1 MGAGSPP
8 EGRVPPAREAES
20 LRDSNRFSGEH
31 AEQLFSRLSEDPRA
45 REELVELH
53 RPLADF
59 LARRFQGRGE
69 PLDDLKQV
77 AYLALV
83 KAIDRFDLSRK
94 VKFST
99 YATATIVGEL
109 KRHFRDRG
117 WALHVPRRLKET
129 AALVLNAVS
138 ILSQDLGRSP
148 TVREIAERSG
158 LSEEEVLE
166 SIDAAQAY
174 STTSLEAPTD
184 EQAGLPPAALGE
196 VDESLDLVESRA
208 SVAPLLEKLPE
219 RERRILYLRFFRD
232 RTQTQIAQELGISQM
247 HVSRILARTLASL
260 RQQVTEAAA
269 EPI

>member
-1 MGAGSPP
+1 M
-8 EGRVPPAREAES
+8 PAQREEIQD
-20 LRDSNRFSGEH
+20 LRDPNRFSSER
-31 AEQLFSRLSEDPRA
+31 AEQLFSRLPDDPRA

-83 KAIDRFDLSRK
+83 KAIDRFDVDRK

-117 WALHVPRRLKET
+117 WALHVPRRLKEA
-129 AALVLNAVS
+129 AALVLNAISV
-138 ILSQDLGRSP
+138 LSQDLGRSP

-166 SIDAAQAY
+166 GIDAAQAY

-184 EQAGLPPAALGE
+184 EQTGPPPAALGAL
-196 VDESLDLVESRA
+196 DDSLDLIESRA

-247 HVSRILARTLASL
+247 HVSRLLARTLTTL
-260 RQQVTEAAA
+260 RDQVTEATGDPA
-269 EPI
+269 

>member
-1 MGAGSPP
+1 M
-8 EGRVPPAREAES
+8 PAQREEVQGERS
-20 LRDSNRFSGEH
+20 SNRFSGEH
-31 AEQLFSRLSEDPRA
+31 TVQLFSRLADDPRV
-45 REELVELH
+45 REELVDLH

-83 KAIDRFDLSRK
+83 KAVDRFDLGRN

-99 YATATIVGEL
+99 YATATIAGEL

-117 WALHVPRRLKET
+117 WALHVPRRLKEA
-129 AALVLNAVS
+129 AALALNAIS
-138 ILSQDLGRSP
+138 TLSQNLGRSP
-148 TVREIAERSG
+148 TIREIAEHSG

-166 SIDAAQAY
+166 GIDAAQAY
-174 STTSLEAPTD
+174 STTSLEAPADDQT
-184 EQAGLPPAALGE
+184 GPPPAALST

-219 RERRILYLRFFRD
+219 RERRILFLRFFRD

-247 HVSRILARTLASL
+247 HVSRILARTLAAL
-260 RQQVTEAAA
+260 RQQVAEAAG
-269 EPI
+269 PT